1 MKAAVCRAF
10 KQPLSIEEVRLAEPG
25 TGEVKVRIVACA
37 ICHSD
42 ILFMEGAWGGE
53 LPVVL
58 GHEAAGVV
66 ERVGDGV
73 TQVEAGD
80 HVVVTLVRSCG
91 HCHFCARGER
101 PLCETKLPLDLRS
114 PLSAPDGSTI
124 RQGLRTAA
132 FAEQVVVHASQV
144 AAIPREVP
152 LESASLLACGVITG
166 LGAVLNTAAMRSGG
180 QVATIGTGGVGLNC
194 VQGAAICGASTNIAI
209 DLLDHKLAAART
221 LGATHTVN
229 PGREDVRAAV
239 QSLTD
244 GRGVDYVFVA
254 AGSAAAIE
262 QAARLVRRGGT
273 VVVVGMTAEGVQVR
287 FEALDIADNALRI
300 LGSKMGSVR
309 MPLDVQMLAGWYLQG
324 RLKLDELIS
333 GRYPLEQIN
342 EVIASAAGGEAL
354 RNVITF

>member
-166 LGAVLNTAAMRSGG
+166 LGAVLNTAAMRPGG

-209 DLLDHKLAAART
+209 DLSDRKLAAART
-221 LGATHTVN
+221 LGATHTIN
-229 PGREDVRAAV
+229 PGREDVRTVV

-244 GRGVDYVFVA
+244 GRGADYVFVA

-273 VVVVGMTAEGVQVR
+273 LVVVGMTAEGVQVR
-287 FEALDIADNALRI
+287 FQALDIADNALRI

-309 MPLDVQMLAGWYLQG
+309 MPLDVQMLAQWYLQG

-333 GRYPLEQIN
+333 GRYPLERIN
-342 EVIASAAGGEAL
+342 EAIASAAGGEAL